1 MKILMVTPYVPYP
14 PSSGGQIRTYN
25 LLKYLSQNNEIT
37 LVALYK
43 NDEEKKYES
52 YLKKYC
58 KKIYLC
64 KRPSSPWQFK
74 NIFKTIFSSSPF
86 LVVRNYSDEAKTI
99 INKLLLQ
106 ERFDVIHAETFYVMP
121 HIPETNI
128 PTVLVE
134 QTIEY
139 KVYKHFVNSLPFYLR
154 LLIYFDIDIIKLK
167 YWERFYWKKA
177 NSVVVVSSSDE
188 KLIKN
193 EEPKLKTS
201 IIPNCVGDEMI
212 INELGK
218 KDLKSPTIFF
228 QGNFFWLQN
237 VEAAKFIINRIYP
250 QLIEELPD
258 IKVVIAGQN
267 AKKLGNLI
275 NKNINIV
282 NIEPDNIS
290 KVKELFQRNTL
301 FIAPIFGPGGTR
313 LKILAA
319 MGSGMPVI
327 SSVTGI
333 EGLEVTNNK
342 NVIIANNPGEFVAKI
357 KQLLINQ
364 NLYEKIRK
372 NAYYLVKE
380 KYQWSQTAKEL
391 ESVYKN
397 L

>member
-52 YLKKYC
+52 YLEKYC
-58 KKIYLC
+58 KQIYLC
-64 KRPSSPWQFK
+64 KRPSTPWQFK
-74 NIFKTIFSSSPF
+74 NIFKTIFSTSPF
-86 LVVRNYSDEAKTI
+86 LVVRNFSDEAKI
-99 INKLLLQ
+99 IIKKLLLQ
-106 ERFDVIHAETFYVMP
+106 EKFDVIHAETFYVMP
-121 HIPETNI
+121 HIPETKI

-154 LLIYFDIDIIKLK
+154 FFIYFDIDIIKLK

-177 NSVVVVSSSDE
+177 SAVVVVSSSDE
-188 KLIKN
+188 KLIKS
-193 EEPKLKTS
+193 EEPQLKTS

-212 INELGK
+212 TSKLENK
-218 KDLKSPTIFF
+218 NLKIPTIFF

-237 VEAAKFIINRIYP
+237 VEAAKFIINKIYP
-250 QLIEELPD
+250 QLSQELPKV
-258 IKVVIAGQN
+258 KVVIAGQN

-275 NKNINIV
+275 DKNINII
-282 NIEPDNIS
+282 NIEPDNID
-290 KVKELFQRNTL
+290 KVKELFKKNTL

-342 NVIIANNPGEFVAKI
+342 NVVIANDPGEFVIKI
-357 KQLLINQ
+357 KELLTNKQ
-364 NLYEKIRK
+364 LYEKIRV
-372 NAYYLVKE
+372 NAYKLVKE

>member
-52 YLKKYC
+52 YLEKYC

-64 KRPSSPWQFK
+64 QRPSSPWQFK

-99 INKLLLQ
+99 INELLSQ
-106 ERFDVIHAETFYVMP
+106 EKFDVIHAETFYVMP
-121 HIPETNI
+121 HIPETKV

-154 LLIYFDIDIIKLK
+154 LLIYFDIDIMKLK

-177 NSVVVVSSSDE
+177 NAVVVVSSSDE
-188 KLIKN
+188 KLIKS

-201 IIPNCVGDEMI
+201 IIPNCVGDEMVI
-212 INELGK
+212 DRLEK
-218 KDLKSPTIFF
+218 KDFKNPSIFF

-237 VEAAKFIINRIYP
+237 VEAAKFIIYKIYP
-250 QLIEELPD
+250 RLIKELPK

-267 AKKLGNLI
+267 ARKLGSLI

-282 NIEPDNIS
+282 NIEPDNINR
-290 KVKELFQRNTL
+290 VKDLFKRNTL

-342 NVIIANNPGEFVAKI
+342 NVVIANNPEGFIKKI
-357 KQLLINQ
+357 KQLLTNK
-364 NLYEKIRK
+364 NMYEKIRN
-372 NAYYLVKE
+372 NAYKLVKE
-380 KYQWSQTAKEL
+380 KYQWSKTAKQL
-391 ESVYKN
+391 EFVYQH

>member
-43 NDEEKKYES
+43 NNEEKKYEFF
-52 YLKKYC
+52 LKKYC

-99 INKLLLQ
+99 INKLLHL
-106 ERFDVIHAETFYVMP
+106 EKFDVIHAETFYVMP
-121 HIPETNI
+121 HIPETKV

-154 LLIYFDIDIIKLK
+154 TLVYFDIDIIKLK

-177 NSVVVVSSSDE
+177 NAVVVVSSSDE
-188 KLIKN
+188 KLIKK
-193 EEPKLKTS
+193 EEPLLKTS

-212 INELGK
+212 IDKLRK

-237 VEAAKFIINRIYP
+237 VEAAQFIINQIYP
-250 QLIEELPD
+250 KLIKELPNVK
-258 IKVVIAGQN
+258 IVIAGQN
-267 AKKLGNLI
+267 AKKLGSLI
-275 NKNINIV
+275 DKNINIV
-282 NIEPDNIS
+282 NIKPDNIS
-290 KVKELFQRNTL
+290 KVKELFSNNTL

-333 EGLEVTNNK
+333 EGLEVTNN
-342 NVIIANNPGEFVAKI
+342 NDVIIVNNPSGFVFKI
-357 KQLLINQ
+357 KQLLKNKK
-364 NLYEKIRK
+364 LYERIRK
-372 NAYYLVKE
+372 NAYNLVKK
-380 KYQWSQTAKEL
+380 KYQWSQTAKKL

>member
-1 MKILMVTPYVPYP
+1 
-14 PSSGGQIRTYN
+14 
-25 LLKYLSQNNEIT
+25 
-37 LVALYK
+37 
-43 NDEEKKYES
+43 
-52 YLKKYC
+52 
-58 KKIYLC
+58 
-64 KRPSSPWQFK
+64 
-74 NIFKTIFSSSPF
+74 
-86 LVVRNYSDEAKTI
+86 
-99 INKLLLQ
+99 
-106 ERFDVIHAETFYVMP
+106 
-121 HIPETNI
+121 
-128 PTVLVE
+128 
-134 QTIEY
+134 
-139 KVYKHFVNSLPFYLR
+139 LPFYLR
-154 LLIYFDIDIIKLK
+154 FFIYFDIDIIKLK

-177 NSVVVVSSSDE
+177 NAVVVVSSSDE

-212 INELGK
+212 ADKLEK
-218 KDLKSPTIFF
+218 KDLKFPTIFF

-237 VEAAKFIINRIYP
+237 VEAAKFIINKIYP
-250 QLIEELPD
+250 QLIKELPSV
-258 IKVVIAGQN
+258 KVVIAGQN

-275 NKNINIV
+275 NKNIDII
-282 NIEPDNIS
+282 NIEPDDIN
-290 KVKELFQRNTL
+290 KVKELFKKNTL

-342 NVIIANNPGEFVAKI
+342 NVVIADNPEEFVSKI
-357 KQLLINQ
+357 KQLLSNKNI
-364 NLYEKIRK
+364 YEKIRN
-372 NAYYLVKE
+372 NAYKLVKE

>member
-1 MKILMVTPYVPYP
+1 MVTPYVPYP

-58 KKIYLC
+58 KNIYLC

-99 INKLLLQ
+99 INKLLRS
-106 ERFDVIHAETFYVMP
+106 EKFDVIHAETFYVMP
-121 HIPETNI
+121 HIPETKV

-154 LLIYFDIDIIKLK
+154 MLVYFDIDIMKLK

-177 NSVVVVSSSDE
+177 NAVVVVSSSDE

-193 EEPKLKTS
+193 EEPLLKTS

-212 INELGK
+212 IEKLEE
-218 KDLKSPTIFF
+218 KDLRSPTIFF

-237 VEAAKFIINRIYP
+237 VEAAKFIIDQIYP
-250 QLIEELPD
+250 QLVKELPNVK
-258 IKVVIAGQN
+258 IIIAGQN
-267 AKKLGNLI
+267 AKKLGDLI
-275 NKNINIV
+275 DKSIKII
-282 NIEPDNIS
+282 NIEPDNIN
-290 KVKELFQRNTL
+290 KVKELFRENTL

-333 EGLEVTNNK
+333 VGLEVTDNKDVVIANDPIVFISKIKRLLTNK
-342 NVIIANNPGEFVAKI
+342 NF
-357 KQLLINQ
+357 
-364 NLYEKIRK
+364 YEKIRK
-372 NAYYLVKE
+372 NAYNLVKE
-380 KYQWSQTAKEL
+380 KYQWNQTAKEL